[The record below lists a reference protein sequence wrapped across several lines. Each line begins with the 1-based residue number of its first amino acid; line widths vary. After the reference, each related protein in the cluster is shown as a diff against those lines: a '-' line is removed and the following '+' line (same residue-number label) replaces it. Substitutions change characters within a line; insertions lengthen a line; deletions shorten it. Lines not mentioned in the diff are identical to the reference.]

1 MITYLCGLHILFIPI
16 RWTLHHC
23 ITAQLACWILG
34 VALSA
39 EDRIRI
45 VPDTVLCGLT
55 GSSTMHSSV
64 LVLTSPS
71 GPRSL
76 ASVVISCESHILMY
90 SHVFSY
96 ILIIYSHFLKSHK
109 FLPLD
114 STLRICEFHK
124 CKTGPFTSRS
134 EHKTQQP
141 APRCTW
147 QLQRRDMGKYS
158 SESNLGKCNLKP
170 CAFCR

>member
-90 SHVFSY
+90 SHIFSY
-96 ILIIYSHFLKSHK
+96 ILIIYSHFRQVPSPAAL
-109 FLPLD
+109 
-114 STLRICEFHK
+114 STRHNSLLQGAHGNYNEETWENIQVNRI
-124 CKTGPFTSRS
+124 
-134 EHKTQQP
+134 
-141 APRCTW
+141 
-147 QLQRRDMGKYS
+147 
-158 SESNLGKCNLKP
+158 SESATLSHASN
-170 CAFCR
+170 AFCR